1 MCFFFFVSQ
10 RLMIDGLSITKE
22 YVNTLI
28 WGLSFSLFIRKKDLI
43 LLFRR
48 KSVFFFKLIKMVPKV
63 LASKHLFKK
72 SIFQ

>member
-1 MCFFFFVSQ
+1 
-10 RLMIDGLSITKE
+10 MIDGLSIIKE

-28 WGLSFSLFIRKKDLI
+28 WILSFSLCQEKKPDS
-43 LLFRR
+43 LLQKKECFF
-48 KSVFFFKLIKMVPKV
+48 FFFKLIKMVPKV